1 MKNEVRDPIK
11 KRSIKEKWSLR
22 HIFLFLGIMMT
33 TFLVTGCDSGGLMP
47 PASISFRY
55 SYNIFAAST
64 RVMQVTNR
72 SGKETLVMRLDVR
85 NEKSNESGS
94 YSFKVRP
101 GSTYEI
107 GILEMGWA
115 FMPGEKYS
123 IRADGYL
130 FPIDGTV
137 P

>member
-1 MKNEVRDPIK
+1 MKNDIKDRTNNRSKKEK
-11 KRSIKEKWSLR
+11 KRLR
-22 HIFLFLGIMMT
+22 HIILFLGIVIAT
-33 TFLVTGCDSGGLMP
+33 IVITGCDSGGLMP

-72 SGKETLVMRLDVR
+72 SGKETLVMRLSVR
-85 NEKSNESGS
+85 NEKSNESGT
-94 YSFKVRP
+94 YSFKVKP

-123 IRADGYL
+123 LRADGYI